1 LRLVR
6 ARIRLAAA
14 TLPLV
19 LLLGPS
25 GASQAATRP
34 ITFYFGLARPEAAA
48 RAAFFAVEQP
58 GSSSYRRFL
67 SPARAA
73 ARYGASATIRA
84 RFLRAIRRHGFSA
97 RVDPSGV
104 FARVT
109 GAMTRFERVFGVRIV
124 RGVGDGG
131 VIGYGT
137 RAVPTLPADLR
148 PLVRDVV
155 FSYLRQG
162 SVGHTRQ
169 RPAAHAAASAGPRR
183 TGSWTRGC
191 AKAKRTGG
199 FGYAQVRHA
208 YGIDHLGTGAGA
220 EVAILGLQEM
230 PSGRDIADNEQCFG
244 YAKLRSH
251 TLLTDGQRPPI
262 TPGLFEPQED
272 LALVRGMAP
281 AATLFFTQAWS
292 GSASW
297 FLGASQVL
305 DEQRL
310 PGSLSISYGICENDV
325 RGTGPDVTPSTK
337 AGANLLDSL
346 MIRLGLAGVGTYAS
360 AGDSGSSCNGL
371 PYSGVAWP
379 ASSPYVTSVGGTR
392 LTLTGANRRRDEVV
406 WNDLHWLSSSE
417 GGGAGGGG
425 FASKSL
431 RGPYQRGLGLPGD
444 RRAVPDVAAA
454 ASNFPGWPVA
464 LGGTWLIDGGTSAA
478 APLIASAMAV
488 VSADLERRHL
498 PAVGPANGLLYYLAR
513 HRPSAFWDVIH
524 GNNRFFAKVPAR
536 VARRGYDLASGL
548 GVPQFAEIARV
559 MPSAAGQRVASRP
572 AAAAPHPIGEQR

>member
-1 LRLVR
+1 MR
-6 ARIRLAAA
+6 AGFRLAAVTA
-14 TLPLV
+14 LL
-19 LLLGPS
+19 LLLGS
-25 GASQAATRP
+25 GASAAAAPSR
-34 ITFYFGLARPEAAA
+34 ITFPFGLVRPEARA
-48 RAAFFAVEQP
+48 RAAFYAVEQP

-67 SPARAA
+67 RPARIA
-73 ARYGASATIRA
+73 ARYGAGPAVRA
-84 RFLRAIRRHGFSA
+84 RFLRAIRIHGFAA
-97 RVDPSGV
+97 RIDASGV

-109 GAMTRFERVFGVRIV
+109 GPMARFERVFKVRII

-137 RAVPTLPADLR
+137 RGTPSLPADLR

-162 SVGHTRQ
+162 SVGHTR
-169 RPAAHAAASAGPRR
+169 RRAVGHAAASTGPRR
-183 TGSWTRGC
+183 TGSWTGGC

-199 FGYAQVRHA
+199 FSYAQVRHA
-208 YGIDHLGTGAGA
+208 YGIDHLGPGANA
-220 EVAILGLQEM
+220 TVAILGLQEA
-230 PSGRDIADNEQCFG
+230 PSAQDIADNERCFH
-244 YAKLRSH
+244 YAKLRSR

-281 AATLFFTQAWS
+281 AASVIFTQAWS

-305 DEQRL
+305 DGSRL

-325 RGTGPDVTPSTK
+325 RGSGPDVTPSTR

-346 MIRLGLAGVGTYAS
+346 AVRLGLAGVGTYAS

-371 PYSGVAWP
+371 SYRGVAWP
-379 ASSPYVTSVGGTR
+379 ASSPFVTSVGGTR
-392 LTLTGANRRRDEVV
+392 LTLTDANRRRSEVV
-406 WNDLHWLSSSE
+406 WNDLRWLSPSN

-425 FASKSL
+425 FASHSR
-431 RGPYQRGLGLPGD
+431 RGPYQRGLGLLGD

-454 ASNFPGWPVA
+454 ASTFPGWPVA

-478 APLIASAMAV
+478 APLVASAMAV
-488 VSADLERRHL
+488 LSADLRRRRL
-498 PAVGPANGLLYYLAR
+498 PVVGPANGLFYYLA
-513 HRPSAFWDVIH
+513 HRRRSAFWDVTR
-524 GNNRFFAKVPAR
+524 GNNGFFATVPAHF
-536 VARRGYDLASGL
+536 ARRGYDLASGL
-548 GVPQFAEIARV
+548 GVPQFAAIARLI
-559 MPSAAGQRVASRP
+559 P
-572 AAAAPHPIGEQR
+572 AAAAGKRLASRRGRGGPDRLGAQR

>member
-1 LRLVR
+1 VR
-6 ARIRLAAA
+6 ARIGLAAA
-14 TLPLV
+14 TV
-19 LLLGPS
+19 LLLLVLCPVGP
-25 GASQAATRP
+25 AQAATRP

-58 GSSSYRRFL
+58 GSASYRRFL
-67 SPARAA
+67 STARTA
-73 ARYGASATIRA
+73 ARYGASARIRG
-84 RFLRAIRRHGFSA
+84 RFRRAIRRHGFSA
-97 RVDPSGV
+97 QIDSSGI

-109 GAMTRFERVFGVRIV
+109 GAMTRFERVFRVRIV

-131 VIGYGT
+131 VIGYRTTG
-137 RAVPTLPADLR
+137 VPRLPRDLR
-148 PLVRDVV
+148 SLVRDVV

-162 SVGHTRQ
+162 SVGHTRR
-169 RPAAHAAASAGPRR
+169 RPAAHAATSAGPRR
-183 TGSWTRGC
+183 TGTWTRGC
-191 AKAKRTGG
+191 AQAKRTGG
-199 FGYAQVRHA
+199 LGYAQVRHA
-208 YGIDHLGTGAGA
+208 YGIDRLGTGAGA
-220 EVAILGLQEM
+220 AVAILGLQEM
-230 PSGRDIADNEQCFG
+230 PSARDIADNERCFG
-244 YAKLRSH
+244 YAKLHSQ

-305 DEQRL
+305 DGSRL

-325 RGTGPDVTPSTK
+325 RGSGPDATPSSK
-337 AGANLLDSL
+337 AGADLLDSL
-346 MIRLGLAGVGTYAS
+346 VIRLGLAGVGTYAS

-392 LTLTGANRRRDEVV
+392 LTLTGANRRSDEVV
-406 WNDLHWLSSSE
+406 WNDLRWLSSSE

-425 FASKSL
+425 FASTSL
-431 RGPYQRGLGLPGD
+431 RGPYQHGLGLPGD

-454 ASNFPGWPVA
+454 ASNFPGWPVV
-464 LGGTWLIDGGTSAA
+464 LGGTWLIDGGTSAT
-478 APLIASAMAV
+478 APLVASAMAV
-488 VSADLERRHL
+488 VSADLTRRHL
-498 PAVGPANGLLYYLAR
+498 PPVGPANGLFYYLAR
-513 HRPSAFWDVIH
+513 HHPSAFWDVTH
-524 GNNRFFAKVPAR
+524 GNNRFFAKVPGH

-548 GVPQFAEIARV
+548 GVPRFSAVARA
-559 MPSAAGQRVASRP
+559 MPAAAVASR
-572 AAAAPHPIGEQR
+572 AVRAAPHPIGEQR